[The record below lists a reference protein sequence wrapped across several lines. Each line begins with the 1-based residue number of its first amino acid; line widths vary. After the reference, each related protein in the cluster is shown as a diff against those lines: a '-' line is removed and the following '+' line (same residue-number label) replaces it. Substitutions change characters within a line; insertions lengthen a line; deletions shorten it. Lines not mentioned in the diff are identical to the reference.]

1 MPALADD
8 DFLFFGA
15 VRENF
20 MKVVQM
26 SESFATASGL
36 KINMYKSVLASCT
49 ERSLDDLGWT
59 RVVVQ
64 RGMIC

>member
-36 KINMYKSVLASCT
+36 KINMHKSVLIACT
-49 ERSLDDLGWT
+49 KRNLEDLGWIE
-59 RVVVQ
+59 VVVQ
-64 RGMIC
+64 YV